1 MLYFCTE
8 TVDDKLSWMEVLNA
22 ATESLQAEPQ
32 DKFEKRKKSVRQR
45 MTRRVCILE
54 ISARVTVTD
63 TKRNWV
69 EVINRIIG
77 LNFGLDEF
85 CSGFINR
92 GQYHTTVFLWP
103 VLTWLTLY
111 SLTSVCIFSMLLP
124 RHFLRFWQGEFVQQ
138 SRVSLVDDLLL

>member
-32 DKFEKRKKSVRQR
+32 EKFEKRKKSVRQR

-69 EVINRIIG
+69 EVTNRIIG

-92 GQYHTTVFLWP
+92 GQYHPQLSFSGL
-103 VLTWLTLY
+103 
-111 SLTSVCIFSMLLP
+111 SLP
-124 RHFLRFWQGEFVQQ
+124 
-138 SRVSLVDDLLL
+138 D